1 MKLCILGSTGSIGVQ
16 ALDVARNVG
25 IQIVGLAAMS
35 NIDLLERQIKEFNPL
50 CVCVADKT
58 KARELARRNVACEV
72 IAGGEGL
79 CQLAAMGGCDT
90 VLSAVVGIAGL
101 KPAVSAIQARKKLA
115 LANKETL
122 VAGGEFVM
130 ELAKRLNVPIIPVDS
145 EHSAIFQCL
154 DNKNHPKRI
163 YLTASGGAF
172 REWSA
177 EQLLHATAADALK
190 HPTWNMGAKITI
202 DCATMMNKGLEFI
215 EAMRLFDLKPEEIEI
230 LIHPQSV
237 VHSMVEYSD
246 GSILAQLGA
255 PDMRIPIQYALTY
268 PARVASA
275 FKKLDFTT
283 CGPLTFHKP
292 DFDKYTCLRL
302 AIDAAK
308 MGGLMPAALNAAN
321 EVAVGAFLQNRISY
335 TRIAHIIDKTLSAY
349 NLNGSERNLDDI
361 LAADAW
367 ARRYAETIAIA

>member
-1 MKLCILGSTGSIGVQ
+1 MLN
-16 ALDVARNVG
+16 ALVG
-25 IQIVGLAAMS
+25 ITGLA
-35 NIDLLERQIKEFNPL
+35 P
-50 CVCVADKT
+50 T
-58 KARELARRNVACEV
+58 
-72 IAGGEGL
+72 
-79 CQLAAMGGCDT
+79 LAAIENGAQRNDFE
-90 VLSAVVGIAGL
+90 I
-101 KPAVSAIQARKKLA
+101 A

-130 ELAKRLNVPIIPVDS
+130 EMSKRLNVPIIPVDS

-154 DNKNHPKRI
+154 DNENRPKRI

-177 EQLLHATAADALK
+177 EQLLHATASDALK

-237 VHSMVEYSD
+237 VHSMVEYTD

-268 PARVASA
+268 PARVAST
-275 FKKLDFTT
+275 FRKLDFIT

-292 DFDKYTCLRL
+292 DFDKYVCLRL
-302 AIDAAK
+302 ATDAAK
-308 MGGLMPAALNAAN
+308 MGGLIPAVLNAAN

-335 TRIAHIIDKTLSAY
+335 PRIAHIIDKTLGAY
-349 NLNGSERNLDDI
+349 NLNGNQQNLDDI
-361 LAADAW
+361 LEADAW